1 MSLTIHYILPL
12 FYLLL
17 FYVFTIHYSLTT
29 IHYTKVPSKKYDN
42 ESKIK

>member
-1 MSLTIHYILPL
+1 MPLTIHYIVPL

-29 IHYTKVPSKKYDN
+29 IHYAKVQSVKYDN
-42 ESKIK
+42 EPKIK